1 MTPLFRIAWSV
12 PTTGFTGH
20 GAYCLS
26 YEEGKSYLHSLN
38 KNTNMEHWME
48 KEGKGARGRRLKEA
62 AAKGGGEKRKEAA
75 EYFNLNFKL

>member
-26 YEEGKSYLHSLN
+26 YEEGQSYLQSLN

-48 KEGKGARGRRLKEA
+48 KEGKGARG
-62 AAKGGGEKRKEAA
+62 GGERKRQRKAEA
-75 EYFNLNFKL
+75 EGSGFQFKF